1 MNKSQESYFAMAL
14 KVKNFYRKNE
24 VAILVV
30 PSLAPCFA
38 TLDTLIL
45 QLLEADM
52 GSRADIS
59 GYYIAKSAKRKE
71 LEAIAQKVCNGLVAF
86 AVMNNDVKLQ
96 KEMTFAPSKWGH
108 CSEEVLVTQALLAKK
123 WEHLLTAD
131 LSNYGVTADDF
142 ANLDAILESF
152 VKMISDP
159 FLAVFQRKDD
169 NKKLEET
176 LKEIRK
182 LLSEKIDVLMRT
194 LKTNNLR
201 LHNLYL
207 SARAVNAIQKV
218 KKPTVKA
225 EIGVGA
231 ATTVHSVLGYDPT
244 TFYTLEN
251 KGSVPVT
258 FSLSTTLDVP
268 DDNAIVLKP
277 KAKIARLAE
286 NMSASGRYLVIE
298 NKTEEVAK
306 VWIWVEKGK

>member
-24 VAILVV
+24 ATMLVV
-30 PSLAPCFA
+30 PSLAPCFEA
-38 TLDTLIL
+38 LSTLIL

-71 LEAIAQKVCNGLVAF
+71 LENIAQKVCNALVAF
-86 AVMNNDVKLQ
+86 ATMSNDVKLR

-123 WEHLLTAD
+123 WEHLLDAD

-142 ANLDAILESF
+142 ANLDAVLESF

-159 FLAVFQRKDD
+159 YIAVFQREKD
-169 NKKLEET
+169 NKKLIET
-176 LKEIRK
+176 LIEIRK
-182 LLSEKIDVLMRT
+182 FLSDTIDVLMRT
-194 LKTNNLR
+194 FKTSNPR

-207 SARAVNAIQKV
+207 SARAVNAVQKT

-251 KGSVPVT
+251 TGSVPVT
-258 FSLSTTLDVP
+258 FSLSTTLDAP

-298 NKTEEVAK
+298 NKTEELAK

>member
-1 MNKSQESYFAMAL
+1 MTRLQESYFAMAL
-14 KVKNFYRKNE
+14 KVKNIHRKNE
-24 VAILVV
+24 TAILAV
-30 PSLAPCFA
+30 PALTLFFA
-38 TLDTLIL
+38 ELNTLIL
-45 QLLEADM
+45 QLVEADT
-52 GSRADIS
+52 GCRADLS

-71 LEAIAQKVCNGLVAF
+71 LETIGQKVCNALVAF

-96 KEMTFAPSKWGH
+96 KQMTFPPSKWSQ

-123 WEHLLTAD
+123 STQLQTAD
-131 LSNYGVTADDF
+131 LSNYGVAANDF
-142 ANLDAILESF
+142 ANLDTVLESF

-176 LKEIRK
+176 LSQIRK

-194 LKTNNLR
+194 FKSSNPR

-207 SARAVNAIQKV
+207 SARAVNAIQKA

-225 EIGVGA
+225 EVLA
-231 ATTVHSVLGYDPT
+231 NSTLTVHTILGYDPT

-251 KGSVPVT
+251 KGNEPVK
-258 FSLSTTLDVP
+258 FSLSNITNVP
-268 DDNAIVLKP
+268 NDNAIVLRP

-286 NMSASGRYLVIE
+286 YISASGRYLVIE
-298 NKTEEVAK
+298 NKSDEVSN